1 MFERYTEKARRVIFF
16 ARYEASQYGSP
27 YIETEHLLLGLLREN
42 KAVAKQFLH
51 SEAGVESIRKQIEA
65 QMTVREKM
73 STSVALPL
81 SQGCK
86 QVLAFAAEEAERLS
100 HKHIGTAHLLLG
112 LLREQSCNAAVLL
125 VAEGVSLEAVRA
137 QFRSGPETGSGKE
150 TNTISFDLPG
160 GPTVA
165 HVGQATLDFISTM
178 LSAEAQRMLAYAAVE
193 AGRLGHTEIGA
204 GHLLLG
210 ILREE
215 SSAAA
220 KLLEAN
226 GLGQKRVEA
235 ELFREIS
242 DSPGAPGES

>member
-1 MFERYTEKARRVIFF
+1 M
-16 ARYEASQYGSP
+16 
-27 YIETEHLLLGLLREN
+27 
-42 KAVAKQFLH
+42 
-51 SEAGVESIRKQIEA
+51 
-65 QMTVREKM
+65 
-73 STSVALPL
+73 
-81 SQGCK
+81 
-86 QVLAFAAEEAERLS
+86 
-100 HKHIGTAHLLLG
+100 
-112 LLREQSCNAAVLL
+112 
-125 VAEGVSLEAVRA
+125 RA

-150 TNTISFDLPG
+150 TNTISSDLPG